1 MYLKIRVQF
10 WPFLMWK
17 LKWDIFGD
25 FQTLCTGKSSR
36 TKDVTHLL
44 WCLIWKDFLALLCN
58 TWIHRTSLD
67 NYLASSPKVE
77 KIQDSTRTAI
87 VVDKY
92 HYQRAGQATDKRR
105 RQSSIKTIENED
117 TQKSSSYFHDFSK

>member
-1 MYLKIRVQF
+1 MSDMKRLLSTTMQYVNTS
-10 WPFLMWK
+10 
-17 LKWDIFGD
+17 DISG
-25 FQTLCTGKSSR
+25 QLLGKFS
-36 TKDVTHLL
+36 KGG
-44 WCLIWKDFLALLCN
+44 
-58 TWIHRTSLD
+58 
-67 NYLASSPKVE
+67 E

-117 TQKSSSYFHDFSK
+117 TQKSSSYFHDFSN